1 MIPKDWKGINIKQF
15 IQLYPT
21 FKVEGVGDG
30 VEVDYKVLAHRII
43 DNKAKQLSIIMNI
56 SEKEAMNCTN
66 KEGHQVKL
74 LLETPLPTKIVK
86 TFRLKGIVY
95 QFNMDANALN
105 TGGYV
110 GSMNAIKEDPIKN
123 MHVSMFNLAKPV
135 KYSWLRAKWIPYE
148 FKNEDIGDRMKDF
161 LDMPI
166 SVAYPIAVFFLKLS
180 KDLTPVMEDYLK
192 ESLEKMSNSLDEI
205 KEDLISTDG
214 Q

>member
-1 MIPKDWKGINIKQF
+1 MIPKDWSGINIKQF

-21 FKVEGVGDG
+21 FNNEGMTDT
-30 VEVDYKVLAHRII
+30 EII
-43 DNKAKQLSIIMNI
+43 DNKALQLSIIKNI
-56 SEKEAMNCTN
+56 SLEDAENCTVIEAN
-66 KEGHQVKL
+66 KVKL
-74 LLETPLPTKIVK
+74 LLETPIPDKISK
-86 TFRLKGIVY
+86 LFRLKGIVY
-95 QFNMDANALN
+95 QFNIDANALS
-105 TGGYV
+105 TSGYV

-123 MHVSMFNLAKPV
+123 MHVSMFNLASPV

-166 SVAYPIAVFFLKLS
+166 SVAYPIAVFFLNLS

-192 ESLEKMSNSLDEI
+192 ESLTKIQNSLDVTR
-205 KEDLISTDG
+205 EDLISMGG

>member
-1 MIPKDWKGINIKQF
+1 MIPKDWSEINIKQF

-21 FKVEGVGDG
+21 FDTKDMTDME
-30 VEVDYKVLAHRII
+30 II
-43 DNKAKQLSIIMNI
+43 DNKVKQLSIIKNI
-56 SEKEAMNCTN
+56 ALEDAENCTVVEAN
-66 KEGHQVKL
+66 KVKL
-74 LLETPLPTKIVK
+74 LLETPIPEKIAK

-95 QFNMDANALN
+95 QFNTDANALSA
-105 TGGYV
+105 GGYV
-110 GSMNAIKEDPIKN
+110 GSMNAIKDDPIKN

-166 SVAYPIAVFFLKLS
+166 SVAYPIAVFFLNLS
-180 KDLTPVMEDYLK
+180 KDLMPVMQDYLK
-192 ESLEKMSNSLDEI
+192 ESLTKMEKSLDGV
-205 KEDLISTDG
+205 KEDLLSMDG